1 MAEKE
6 GLLWER
12 NMKINEAR
20 KLFHELWT
28 KEVGTPGYDREIKR
42 KWMDLQWALIELGV
56 PM

>member
-1 MAEKE
+1 MEMAEKE

-28 KEVGTPGYDREIKR
+28 KEVGTPGYDKK
-42 KWMDLQWALIELGV
+42 KWMDLQAALQELGV
-56 PM
+56 PV